1 MTQFV
6 TRLDD
11 DLVMAVDALV
21 RDGVAESRSGAV
33 RLALRDLVE
42 RHRRMKVGLAIV
54 EGYRRVPQ
62 AEDDAPWSDE
72 ATARM
77 IAEEPW

>member
-1 MTQFV
+1 MAQFV

-11 DLVMAVDALV
+11 DLVVAVDALV
-21 RDGVAESRSGAV
+21 REGVAESRSGAV

-42 RHRRMKVGLAIV
+42 RHRRLKVGLDIV
-54 EGYRRVPQ
+54 DGYRRVPQ
-62 AEDDAPWSDE
+62 DADDAPWSDE

>member
-1 MTQFV
+1 MAQFV

-11 DLVMAVDALV
+11 DLVSAVDDLV
-21 RDGVAESRSGAV
+21 RDGVVESRSSAV

-42 RHRRMKVGLAIV
+42 RHRRMQIGLAIV
-54 EGYRRVPQ
+54 EGYLRTPQ
-62 AEDDAPWSDE
+62 DDDDAPWSDE